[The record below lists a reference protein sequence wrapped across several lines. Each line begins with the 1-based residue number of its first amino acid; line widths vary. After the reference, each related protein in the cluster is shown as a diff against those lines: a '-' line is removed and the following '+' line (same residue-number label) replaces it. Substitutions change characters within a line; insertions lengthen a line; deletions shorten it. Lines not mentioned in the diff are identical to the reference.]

1 MSSPGAPSSTSLWT
15 LFSARHLG
23 ASLMLS
29 GGIALYAIETYVT
42 ATIMPSVVRDIGGL
56 PLFAWVTTLY
66 VTASVMGSVFIAIR
80 PRGLSLNRTYS
91 VGAVLFLLGSAI
103 CAVAPTMEIVLAG
116 RAVQGFG
123 AGTLAT
129 LGYAFIRYVYP
140 ESLWNKATTLYAAIW
155 GISTFIGP
163 TLGGFFAE
171 GSAWRHAFAIIVPFA
186 LVMGLLAPWLLPAGV
201 DDRTETKAPLKQMIL
216 LSASLLLVSFA
227 STAEEIGTR
236 TWLVVCALTAIAA
249 LLLVERR
256 ATLRILPRG
265 GTLLSMPIA
274 RVYAAMFMLLAA
286 LTCDIYIPYF
296 LQNLHNVPPLI
307 SGYIVALVALGW
319 TVAAFI
325 CSDFTGKAMRRSI
338 LVGAILEAVCIGML
352 AVTLARLNP
361 SGDVLLVSA
370 AAFLIFGM
378 GFGVGLGWAHLVTHI
393 LHLAEPDEKDKASAG
408 ITTVQSL
415 GSAFG
420 AALSG
425 VIVNSTGLVS
435 PGGVEGAASAA
446 TWLFMLFALP
456 AVLAAFVAFSLPEP
470 RYGAH
475 VGDND

>member
-1 MSSPGAPSSTSLWT
+1 MPPADAPSSTSLWA
-15 LFSARHLG
+15 LFSAKHLG
-23 ASLMLS
+23 ASLMLAS
-29 GGIALYAIETYVT
+29 GIALYAIETYVT

-66 VTASVMGSVFIAIR
+66 VTASVLGSVFIAIR

-91 VGAVLFLLGSAI
+91 VGAALFLLGSAI
-103 CAVAPTMEIVLAG
+103 CAAAPTMEIVLAG

-140 ESLWNKATTLYAAIW
+140 EHLWSKATTLYAAIW

-163 TLGGFFAE
+163 TLGGFFAD
-171 GSAWRHAFAIIVPFA
+171 GSAWRHAFAVIVPFA
-186 LVMGLLAPWLLPAGV
+186 LL
-201 DDRTETKAPLKQMIL
+201 MIL

-227 STAEEIGTR
+227 STAEKFDLRI
-236 TWLVVCALTAIAA
+236 WLVIGALFAIAA
-249 LLLVERR
+249 LLWVERR

-265 GTLLSMPIA
+265 GTVLSMPIA
-274 RVYAAMFMLLAA
+274 RVYGAMFMLLAA

-296 LQNLHNVPPLI
+296 LQNLHAVPPLI

-319 TVAAFI
+319 TASAFL
-325 CSDFTGKAMRRSI
+325 CSDLKGKAMRRSI
-338 LVGAILEAVCIGML
+338 LAGAILESVCIGLL
-352 AVTLARLNP
+352 AVTLARPNP
-361 SGDVLLVSA
+361 EGDVLVLSA
-370 AAFLIFGM
+370 AALLIFGM

-408 ITTVQSL
+408 ITTMQSL

-425 VIVNSTGLVS
+425 VIVNSTGLLN
-435 PGGVEGAASAA
+435 PGGVEGAASAG
-446 TWLFMLFALP
+446 TWLFALFALP
-456 AVLAAFVAFSLPEP
+456 AVLAALAAFSLPEP
-470 RYGAH
+470 RYGTQTA
-475 VGDND
+475 

>member
-1 MSSPGAPSSTSLWT
+1 MPPAEAPSSTSLWA
-15 LFSARHLG
+15 LFSAKHLG
-23 ASLMLS
+23 ASLMLA

-66 VTASVMGSVFIAIR
+66 VTASVLGSVFIAIR

-91 VGAVLFLLGSAI
+91 VGAALFLLGSAI
-103 CAVAPTMEIVLAG
+103 CAAAPTMEIVLAG

-140 ESLWNKATTLYAAIW
+140 EHLWSKATTLYAAIW

-163 TLGGFFAE
+163 TLGGFFAD
-171 GSAWRHAFAIIVPFA
+171 GSAWRHAFAVIVPFA
-186 LVMGLLAPWLLPAGV
+186 LLMSLLAPRLLPKGA
-201 DDRTETKAPLKQMIL
+201 DERTETKAPLWQMIL

-227 STAEEIGTR
+227 STAEKVDLRI
-236 TWLVVCALTAIAA
+236 WLVIGALFAIAA
-249 LLLVERR
+249 LVWVERR

-265 GTLLSMPIA
+265 GTVLSMPIA
-274 RVYAAMFMLLAA
+274 RVYGAMFMLLAA

-296 LQNLHNVPPLI
+296 LQNLHAVPPLI

-319 TVAAFI
+319 TASAFL
-325 CSDFTGKAMRRSI
+325 CSDLKGKAMRRSI
-338 LVGAILEAVCIGML
+338 LAGAILESVCIGLL
-352 AVTLARLNP
+352 AVTLARPNP
-361 SGDVLLVSA
+361 EGDALVLSA
-370 AAFLIFGM
+370 AAILIFGM

-408 ITTVQSL
+408 ITTMQSL

-425 VIVNSTGLVS
+425 VIVNSTGLLN
-435 PGGVEGAASAA
+435 PGGVEGAASAG
-446 TWLFMLFALP
+446 TWLFALFALP
-456 AVLAAFVAFSLPEP
+456 AVLAALAAFSLPEP
-470 RYGAH
+470 RYGTQTA
-475 VGDND
+475 

>member
-1 MSSPGAPSSTSLWT
+1 
-15 LFSARHLG
+15 
-23 ASLMLS
+23 MLS

-66 VTASVMGSVFIAIR
+66 VTASVLGSVFIAIR

-171 GSAWRHAFAIIVPFA
+171 GRAWRHAFAIIVPFA
-186 LVMGLLAPWLLPAGV
+186 LVMGLLAPWLLPVGV

-227 STAEEIGTR
+227 STAEEIGAR
-236 TWLVVCALTAIAA
+236 TWLVVGALTAIAA
-249 LLLVERR
+249 LLFVERR
-256 ATLRILPRG
+256 AMLRILPRG

-296 LQNLHNVPPLI
+296 LQTLHNVTPLI

-319 TVAAFI
+319 TVAAFT

-338 LVGAILEAVCIGML
+338 LVGAIL
-352 AVTLARLNP
+352 VTLARLNP
-361 SGDVLLVSA
+361 AGDVLMVSA

-378 GFGVGLGWAHLVTHI
+378 GFGVGLGWAHLVTRI

-456 AVLAAFVAFSLPEP
+456 AVLAAFAAFSLPEP
-470 RYGAH
+470 RYGAR
-475 VGDND
+475 VGGND